1 MATVSYDIHA
11 LDDPFYRS
19 SDGKPMSENTTQY
32 RWIVAVQGGLAT
44 QFSHNPD
51 VLVVGDLLWYPV
63 EGDNKTRA
71 APDAMVVFG
80 RPKGDR
86 GSYIQYREAGVAPQ
100 VAFEILSPSNRPAE
114 MRRKLAF
121 YERYGIQEYY
131 ILDPDYA
138 RHRGYLRS
146 AAGKL
151 EPIAELFGWVSPLL
165 SIRFEMTDELILI
178 GTDGLRFE
186 FYEDEALARRAAQ
199 QEAATERR
207 ERQAAEQAAAAER
220 RERQA
225 AEQAAAA
232 ERRERQAAEQ
242 AAAAARDRGQAIS
255 QENERLRAKLK
266 ELGLDP
272 DS

>member
-19 SDGKPMSENTTQY
+19 SDGKPMSDNTTQY

-44 QFSHNPD
+44 QFFHDPD

-80 RPKGDR
+80 RPKGER
-86 GSYIQYREAGVAPQ
+86 GSYIQHREAGVAPQ
-100 VAFEILSPSNRPAE
+100 VAFEVLSPSNRPGE

-121 YERYGIQEYY
+121 YETHGIQEYY
-131 ILDPDYA
+131 VLDPDDA

-146 AAGKL
+146 ENGKL
-151 EPIAELFGWVSPLL
+151 EPIEELFGWVSPLL
-165 SIRFEMTDELILI
+165 GIRFEMTEELILI

-186 FYEDEALARRAAQ
+186 FYEDEALARRVAE
-199 QEAATERR
+199 QEAASERRERRVAEQEAASERR
-207 ERQAAEQAAAAER
+207 ERQAAEQEAASER
-220 RERQA
+220 RERQVV
-225 AEQAAAA
+225 EQ
-232 ERRERQAAEQ
+232 
-242 AAAAARDRGQAIS
+242 D
-255 QENERLRAKLK
+255 NDRLRAKLQA
-266 ELGLDP
+266 LGIDP
-272 DS
+272 DA

>member
-19 SDGKPMSENTTQY
+19 SDGKPMSDNTTQY

-44 QFSHNPD
+44 QFFHDPD

-80 RPKGDR
+80 RPKGER

-100 VAFEILSPSNRPAE
+100 VAFEILSPGNRAGE
-114 MRRKLAF
+114 MRKKLAF
-121 YERYGIQEYY
+121 YETHGIQEYY
-131 ILDPDYA
+131 VLDPDYA
-138 RHRGYLRS
+138 RHLGYLRS
-146 AAGKL
+146 AEGKL

-165 SIRFEMTDELILI
+165 GIRFEMTDELILI

-186 FYEDEALARRAAQ
+186 FYEDEAIARRAA
-199 QEAATERR
+199 ELEV
-207 ERQAAEQAAAAER
+207 AAER
-220 RERQA
+220 RDRQA
-225 AEQAAAA
+225 M
-232 ERRERQAAEQ
+232 
-242 AAAAARDRGQAIS
+242 GQD
-255 QENERLRAKLK
+255 NDRLRAKLRA
-266 ELGLDP
+266 LGLDP
-272 DS
+272 DV